1 MINPFESPR
10 ADLDDRAPQPEGE
23 EQKKLE
29 DRRRRGMRRET
40 TLRALGVM
48 KLATAVFFGAA
59 GIWCAGR
66 PNELLSPSD
75 FLLAGFFFSF
85 SHLGIGLGLMTLR
98 PWACWLQSISSGVAT
113 LFAMGLLSAGLSE
126 MGQPETL
133 VATSLFS
140 GTLLLA
146 VHGVLIYLVL
156 STQAARVTSR
166 EYARAIEATQDWP
179 IAKIVAF
186 KVALLATL
194 WLADLAALAIRMV
207 ATP

>member
-1 MINPFESPR
+1 
-10 ADLDDRAPQPEGE
+10 
-23 EQKKLE
+23 
-29 DRRRRGMRRET
+29 MRRET

-48 KLATAVFFGAA
+48 KLASAVFFLGA
-59 GIWCAGR
+59 GIWYAR
-66 PNELLSPSD
+66 QPDQLFSPSE
-75 FLLAGFFFSF
+75 FLLAGLLISF
-85 SHLGIGLGLMTLR
+85 THLGIGLGLLTLR
-98 PWACWLQSISSGVAT
+98 PWACWLQSISSGMAT
-113 LFAMGLLSAGLSE
+113 LFAMVLLSAGLSE
-126 MGQPETL
+126 MGQPEAM
-133 VATSLFS
+133 VAASLFS

-166 EYARAIEATQDWP
+166 EYARAVEATRDWP

-194 WLADLAALAIRMV
+194 WLADLAALAIRAM

>member
-1 MINPFESPR
+1 
-10 ADLDDRAPQPEGE
+10 
-23 EQKKLE
+23 
-29 DRRRRGMRRET
+29 MRRET

-48 KLATAVFFGAA
+48 KLATAVFFVGL
-59 GIWCAGR
+59 GVWFSRQPGKDI
-66 PNELLSPSD
+66 SPTDSM
-75 FLLAGFFFSF
+75 LTALVISF
-85 SHLGIGLGLMTLR
+85 GHLGIGLGLMTLR
-98 PWACWLQSISSGVAT
+98 PWACWLQSISSGMAS

-126 MGQPETL
+126 MGQPETV
-133 VATSLFS
+133 VAASLFS

-166 EYARAIEATQDWP
+166 EYARAIEATRNWP

-194 WLADLAALAIRMV
+194 WLADLAALAIRALAM
-207 ATP
+207 P